1 MAIFLSYE
9 IGLSARFSSAKLH
22 KIVDI
27 CKKNRNYFIDNQLFI
42 LNFSIDYIR
51 YETGLSDLVREIS
64 NKSNIPYYNF
74 SDCPDICTPELFND
88 ESHLNIN
95 GATLYSMKIADLL
108 KELKL

>member
-42 LNFSIDYIR
+42 LNFSINYLLTSKTIFIMAILK
-51 YETGLSDLVREIS
+51 GIIS
-64 NKSNIPYYNF
+64 KLNGSAGNLTFKQAAV
-74 SDCPDICTPELFND
+74 PER
-88 ESHLNIN
+88 
-95 GATLYSMKIADLL
+95 
-108 KELKL
+108 